1 MSFTQA
7 TITHVFENADGT
19 FASGAIQFTLTDL
32 MTNGT
37 TTLAPS
43 EITANLS
50 GVGVLSQAL
59 TSNVDMSAW
68 SLSYTGSP
76 TGGTFRL
83 GWRGQLTSQLSVVA
97 TAAQV
102 QAALNLIPGLEFVTC
117 AGGPL
122 GTSITISNVPGN
134 APFTVDNTLVSG
146 AGSIALAQT
155 ATGTTPG
162 SPNNT
167 QWRVDIRIVGAKV
180 VTYYITV
187 PAGGGSVDL
196 YSLIPQQQ

>member
-59 TSNVDMSAW
+59 TSNVDMSVWNLGW
-68 SLSYTGSP
+68 SSTPS
-76 TGGTFRL
+76 GTFQL
-83 GWRGQLTSQLSVVA
+83 GWRGQLTSQLPSSA

-117 AGGPL
+117 SGGPL
-122 GTSITISNVPGN
+122 GTTIVISNVPGN
-134 APFTVDNTLVSG
+134 APFTITNNTSG
-146 AGSIALAQT
+146 GTVTLAQT

-187 PAGGGSVDL
+187 PAVGGSVDL